1 MRHRM
6 KQKRPIRIVRTIRNA
21 LVLLLKSVSKEV
33 LLKGMVGYEPVPSAS
48 SLDSVSTSLVYG
60 LHRGVFD
67 LDIDEEEV
75 LKLATLGNG
84 ANSKDTIDTL
94 KRSLVMRNR
103 SYKELMANCTI
114 LGRGKARY
122 SKKLEKV
129 KEKITKLKQRHN
141 RHEKRSKECFG
152 ANGCKESNVTVDT
165 KQENL
170 PERDD
175 GSEKGGF
182 ATRAQ
187 PGWLCKTLRGGLRTI
202 EVKRVAL

>member
-1 MRHRM
+1 M
-6 KQKRPIRIVRTIRNA
+6 A
-21 LVLLLKSVSKEV
+21 LAKELATLKLVS
-33 LLKGMVGYEPVPSAS
+33 
-48 SLDSVSTSLVYG
+48 
-60 LHRGVFD
+60 D

-94 KRSLVMRNR
+94 KRCMVMRNR
-103 SYKELMANCTI
+103 SYKELMAKCNI

-122 SKKLEKV
+122 SKKLEKA
-129 KEKITKLKQRHN
+129 KEKITKLKQTREEEQRVLWCQWLQRKQCHS
-141 RHEKRSKECFG
+141 RHEKRSKECFHV
-152 ANGCKESNVTVDT
+152 NCCKESNVTVDT
-165 KQENL
+165 ADTMQENL

-187 PGWLCKTLRGGLRTI
+187 PGWLCETLRGGSRTMAM
-202 EVKRVAL
+202 KRVALRDSAWGVRSNGSN

>member
-1 MRHRM
+1 
-6 KQKRPIRIVRTIRNA
+6 
-21 LVLLLKSVSKEV
+21 
-33 LLKGMVGYEPVPSAS
+33 
-48 SLDSVSTSLVYG
+48 
-60 LHRGVFD
+60 VFD

-129 KEKITKLKQRHN
+129 KEKITKLK
-141 RHEKRSKECFG
+141 
-152 ANGCKESNVTVDT
+152 SNVTVDT

>member
-1 MRHRM
+1 M
-6 KQKRPIRIVRTIRNA
+6 A
-21 LVLLLKSVSKEV
+21 LAKE
-33 LLKGMVGYEPVPSAS
+33 LAA
-48 SLDSVSTSLVYG
+48 
-60 LHRGVFD
+60 
-67 LDIDEEEV
+67 
-75 LKLATLGNG
+75 LKL
-84 ANSKDTIDTL
+84 
-94 KRSLVMRNR
+94 